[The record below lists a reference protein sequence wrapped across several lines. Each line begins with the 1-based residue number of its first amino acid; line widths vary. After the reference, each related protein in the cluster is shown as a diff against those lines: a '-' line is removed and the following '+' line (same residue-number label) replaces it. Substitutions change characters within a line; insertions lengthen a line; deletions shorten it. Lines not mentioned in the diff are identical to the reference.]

1 MTFPARLTP
10 AAVHAKAV
18 NERTSPEVREG
29 SKAAISFI
37 FQEIDV
43 NENLHKG
50 VQHLSIQL
58 VFDLARLLY

>member
-1 MTFPARLTP
+1 MLIFVPL
-10 AAVHAKAV
+10 
-18 NERTSPEVREG
+18 
-29 SKAAISFI
+29 SFI